1 MTHETISPFF
11 ALLSH
16 LPKIDRW
23 NKSKSIDTEYLS
35 THSLQVAMFT
45 LTLAMIEKKLDHS
58 FEDCPYELAVAAM
71 FHDASEVI
79 SEDVNGLYKKM
90 SPRIAELT
98 KELEQEACSILL
110 ETIPVNLKDDFES
123 LIFQKQHISKK
134 GNDLIKAADDL
145 SALAKAKEELRCG
158 NLDFKTS
165 ANRLNTVLKEKGL
178 KYKSVSFFLNVF
190 MPAFDSPIDDMVH
203 ML

>member
-1 MTHETISPFF
+1 MTTDSISPFF

-23 NKSKSIDTEYLS
+23 NKSKSIDTECLS

-45 LTLAMIEKKLDHS
+45 LVLAMLEREFDSS
-58 FEDCPYELAVAAM
+58 FEDCPYELSVAAM
-71 FHDASEVI
+71 FHDVSEVI
-79 SEDVNGLYKKM
+79 AEDVNGLYKKM

-98 KELEQEACSILL
+98 KELEQEACTILL
-110 ETIPVNLKDDFES
+110 DSLPDVLKENFES
-123 LIFQKQHISKK
+123 LIFQKDHISKK
-134 GNDLIKAADDL
+134 GNALIKVADDL
-145 SALAKAKEELRCG
+145 SAFAKAKEELRCG

-165 ANRLNTVLKEKGL
+165 VNRLQRVLQIKSKDM
-178 KYKSVSFFLNVF
+178 KSVSFFLKIF